1 MIVCDHDTTQL
12 FDPVMDNRPVFV
24 FYDAGLAK
32 SERTACSAIDN
43 QR

>member
-12 FDPVMDNRPVFV
+12 FDPVMDNRPVF
-24 FYDAGLAK
+24 FYDVGLAK